1 MSLIEPLRALAPFD
15 EMEPE
20 ALQFLERRLSV
31 AYYAR
36 GEVITDPERGV
47 ADRLYIVKQGRV
59 QCDAVLGPGEFF
71 PVGALVGRRA
81 TTNVYRAQ
89 ADTFCWEL
97 RGAEFHALL
106 EMSAVFRAFCTDHL
120 AMLLARSQKRLRAEA
135 GEALIE
141 RAGMLA
147 PLRSV
152 LRRPA
157 VSCARETPVR
167 EVLATM
173 RRERVGSMVVVDAAL
188 QPLGIFTTQDVL
200 ERVAAPQADVS
211 AAIGTMMTPAPFTL
225 EEGATLA
232 EAALAMARRRIRHV
246 VVTRDGR
253 LAGVVSERDLF
264 ALQRVGVLRTAES
277 VAAATS
283 LAQLVAAAADIRRLT
298 SHLLAQ
304 GVAAE
309 ALTAMASALNDALTQ
324 RAIEL
329 AAARRQLSGSWCW
342 LALGSEGRM
351 EQTFIT
357 DQDNA
362 LIYIGGNG
370 GGSKAELLELADE
383 VNRALDACGFPLCKG
398 DIMARNP
405 RWCLTAQEW
414 RRLFDDWI
422 RNTDPEA
429 LLGASV
435 FFDLRP
441 LAGEARLAGDLR
453 EAVLAQA
460 AANRAFLRAMADTAL
475 RARPPLGLI
484 GDFSDDQIDLK
495 ALGARPFV
503 DAARVLGLAA
513 GSPETGT
520 AARLRAA
527 GEKTAV
533 EAFHYIQ
540 MLRLRN
546 EGNVIRV
553 KGLNEIDR
561 RVLKEAFRQAVA
573 LQSRLRLDH
582 QL

>member
-1 MSLIEPLRALAPFD
+1 MSLIAPLQALAPFD

-20 ALQFLERRLSV
+20 ALEFLERRLSV

-36 GEVITDPERGV
+36 GEVVTDPGRGV

-71 PVGALVGRRA
+71 PVGALIGRRA
-81 TTNVYRAQ
+81 TTNLYRAD

-97 RGAEFHALL
+97 RGPDFHALL
-106 EMSAVFRAFCTDHL
+106 EKSAVFRAFCTDHL

-135 GEALIE
+135 GEAVID

-147 PLRSV
+147 PLKSV

-188 QPLGIFTTQDVL
+188 HPIGIFTTQDVL

-211 AAIGTMMTPAPFTL
+211 APIEALMTAGPFAL
-225 EEGATLA
+225 EEAATLA

-264 ALQRVGVLRTAES
+264 ALQRVGVLRTAEAVGAASS
-277 VAAATS
+277 VPE
-283 LAQLVAAAADIRRLT
+283 LVAAAADIRKLT

-309 ALTAMASALNDALTQ
+309 PLTAMASALNDALTQ

-329 AAARRQLSGSWCW
+329 AAMRRDLPGSWCW

-351 EQTFIT
+351 EQTFVT

-362 LIYIGGNG
+362 LIYGGDNG
-370 GGSKAELLELADE
+370 GGAKGALLDFADQ
-383 VNRALDACGFPLCKG
+383 VNRTLDACGFPLCKG

-414 RRLFDDWI
+414 RRVFDDWI

-429 LLGASV
+429 LLGASI
-435 FFDLRP
+435 FFDFRP

-460 AANRAFLRAMADTAL
+460 AANRTFLRAMADTAL

-484 GDFSDDQIDLK
+484 GDFSENEIDLK

-513 GSPETGT
+513 GSPETAT

-533 EAFHYIQ
+533 EAFHFIQ

-546 EGNVIRV
+546 EGNVIQV
-553 KGLNEIDR
+553 KALNEIDR